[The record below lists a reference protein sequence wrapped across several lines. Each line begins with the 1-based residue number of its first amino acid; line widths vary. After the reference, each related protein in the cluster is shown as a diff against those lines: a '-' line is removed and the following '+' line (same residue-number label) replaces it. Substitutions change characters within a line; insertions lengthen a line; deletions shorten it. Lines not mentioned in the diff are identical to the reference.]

1 MRKPNSKKLPKTPN
15 VKLNQMLRL
24 SNKQLITRNVK
35 PRPMRKLNSKKQ
47 LKMLNV
53 KLRLMQKPSSK
64 KQLKM
69 LSAKLRPMRKL
80 NSKKRLKMLNA
91 KLRLMQKPNNKK
103 QQKMLD
109 VKPKLRPKKKLP
121 LLKKLK
127 KKLPRKKV
135 KLKKLHL
142 RLNVILSRKFVVLG
156 MFLQEAVVK
165 LLALDLPCLTQVV
178 LARLLLHGQVEMMHW
193 MQVSKLQFRRLLP
206 TQCHR
211 ILMQDEKRE
220 ALPLLSEHNNF
231 VRVTCFK

>member
-1 MRKPNSKKLPKTPN
+1 MRKPNRQKAAEDAKRKAESDAKA
-15 VKLNQMLRL
+15 
-24 SNKQLITRNVK
+24 KQ
-35 PRPMRKLNSKKQ
+35 Q
-47 LKMLNV
+47 
-53 KLRLMQKPSSK
+53 
-64 KQLKM
+64 
-69 LSAKLRPMRKL
+69 AAD
-80 NSKKRLKMLNA
+80 NA
-91 KLRLMQKPNNKK
+91 KRKAEADAKAK
-103 QQKMLD
+103 QQKAAED
-109 VKPKLRPKKKLP
+109 AKRKAEADAKAKQQKAAEDAKRKAEADAKAKQQKAAEDAKRKAEADAKAKQQKAAEDARRKAEIEPKKKLH

>member
-1 MRKPNSKKLPKTPN
+1 
-15 VKLNQMLRL
+15 
-24 SNKQLITRNVK
+24 
-35 PRPMRKLNSKKQ
+35 
-47 LKMLNV
+47 
-53 KLRLMQKPSSK
+53 
-64 KQLKM
+64 
-69 LSAKLRPMRKL
+69 
-80 NSKKRLKMLNA
+80 
-91 KLRLMQKPNNKK
+91 
-103 QQKMLD
+103 MLD
-109 VKPKLRPKKKLP
+109 VKPKLRPKKKLH

-127 KKLPRKKV
+127 KKLLRKKV

-142 RLNVILSRKFVVLG
+142 QLNVILSRKFVVLG

-193 MQVSKLQFRRLLP
+193 MQVSKLQFRHLLP

-211 ILMQDEKRE
+211 ILMQDEKHE

>member
-1 MRKPNSKKLPKTPN
+1 
-15 VKLNQMLRL
+15 MLRL

>member
-1 MRKPNSKKLPKTPN
+1 
-15 VKLNQMLRL
+15 
-24 SNKQLITRNVK
+24 
-35 PRPMRKLNSKKQ
+35 
-47 LKMLNV
+47 
-53 KLRLMQKPSSK
+53 MQKPSSK

-91 KLRLMQKPNNKK
+91 KLRPMRKLNSKKQQKTLNVKLRLMQKPNNKK

-109 VKPKLRPKKKLP
+109 VKPKLRPKKKLH

>member
-1 MRKPNSKKLPKTPN
+1 
-15 VKLNQMLRL
+15 
-24 SNKQLITRNVK
+24 
-35 PRPMRKLNSKKQ
+35 
-47 LKMLNV
+47 
-53 KLRLMQKPSSK
+53 
-64 KQLKM
+64 
-69 LSAKLRPMRKL
+69 
-80 NSKKRLKMLNA
+80 
-91 KLRLMQKPNNKK
+91 MQKPNNKK

-109 VKPKLRPKKKLP
+109 VKPKLRPKKKLH
-121 LLKKLK
+121 LLKSSRRSCPEKGEA
-127 KKLPRKKV
+127 
-135 KLKKLHL
+135 KKLHL

>member
-1 MRKPNSKKLPKTPN
+1 
-15 VKLNQMLRL
+15 
-24 SNKQLITRNVK
+24 
-35 PRPMRKLNSKKQ
+35 
-47 LKMLNV
+47 MLNV

-91 KLRLMQKPNNKK
+91 KLRPMRKLNSKKQQKTLNVKLRLMQKPNNKKQQKMLDVKLRLMQKPNNKK

-109 VKPKLRPKKKLP
+109 VKPKLRPKKKLH

-156 MFLQEAVVK
+156 MFLQVAVVK

-193 MQVSKLQFRRLLP
+193 MQVSKLQFRHLLP